1 MLFLSSLHHFS
12 FPRQRERSQQGMVG
26 LTWRPRRSLRSW
38 KETSKCWRWEHP
50 WILRGSTRR
59 TTEMAFPN
67 TFRSVELSSC
77 FLVLY
82 TRGYQLCFYSPEH
95 SGNTLSIS
103 VHVLSVMFSCVRCR
117 LVQWWTTL
125 LTSIIPVSLRRR
137 GREPLWRSCS
147 LTQSSDSKW
156 APAVG
161 VVLLWDISPS
171 TLYVHWAC
179 RLGNTQK
186 LTEIIYFFQSL

>member
-12 FPRQRERSQQGMVG
+12 FPRQRGRSQQGMVG

-67 TFRSVELSSC
+67 TFRSVELSPC

-82 TRGYQLCFYSPEH
+82 TCGYQYWFCKSWRALREYTINISACAECDVFLCVLQVGTVVDNAADFYH
-95 SGNTLSIS
+95 SRIPKKERKRTI
-103 VHVLSVMFSCVRCR
+103 VEE
-117 LVQWWTTL
+117 L
-125 LTSIIPVSLRRR
+125 LADAEFR
-137 GREPLWRSCS
+137 
-147 LTQSSDSKW
+147 Q
-156 APAVG
+156 
-161 VVLLWDISPS
+161 
-171 TLYVHWAC
+171 
-179 RLGNTQK
+179 
-186 LTEIIYFFQSL
+186 